1 MLATGQIHADDAAVF
16 TDDSARGAVAR
27 ENPRAVGRW
36 LVAFAVMIFAI
47 IIVGGATRLTE
58 SGLSITEW
66 KPVSGVIPPMSEA
79 AWAGEFAKYQQ
90 IPQFEHINATMTL
103 SEFRVIYL
111 WEYVHRLIAR
121 LVGLAFVIPLLWFRF
136 KGTLPRKARAPVYL
150 LLVLLMVQAA
160 MGWWMVTSGL
170 SVRTEV
176 SQYRLALH
184 LVSAMIIL
192 ALAIWTAADLLEPR
206 TGRGRTGALRWQLR
220 SLDSFLALIFVTAG
234 SGALVAGMRAGKI
247 YNTFPLMAGQL
258 VPPGYGQLSPA
269 WLNAFENPA
278 AVQFNHR
285 LLATTTFVIAVVLW
299 AVMRRTTNKRLAARM
314 KLVLSAALLQ
324 LSLGIATLLLAV
336 PVALG
341 VAHQGGGVLLM
352 TAVLLARHAAVA
364 DPESARPVST
374 IDGARRRMAPG
385 PATASVA

>member
-16 TDDSARGAVAR
+16 TDASARNRDTVAR

-47 IIVGGATRLTE
+47 IVVGGATRLTE

-66 KPVSGVIPPMSEA
+66 KPVSGVIPPMTEA

-90 IPQFEHINATMTL
+90 IPQYEHINATMTL

-121 LVGLAFVIPLLWFRF
+121 LVGLAFVIPLLWFRYR
-136 KGTLPRKARAPVYL
+136 GILPRKARAPVYV
-150 LLVLLMVQAA
+150 LLVLLMIQAA
-160 MGWWMVTSGL
+160 MGWWMVSSGL

-192 ALAIWTAADLLEPR
+192 ALTVWTAADLLEPR
-206 TGRGRTGALRWQLR
+206 PARARTLRWQLR

-247 YNTFPLMAGQL
+247 YNTFPLMAGRL

-269 WLNAFENPA
+269 WLNVFENPA

-299 AVMRRTTNKRLAARM
+299 AVMRHTTNQRLAARM
-314 KLVLSAALLQ
+314 KLVLYAALLQ

-341 VAHQGGGVLLM
+341 VAHQAGGVLLM
-352 TAVLLARHAAVA
+352 TAALLARHSAVGDGETVRPAGTVGNARKFKAPDAVSAA
-364 DPESARPVST
+364 
-374 IDGARRRMAPG
+374 
-385 PATASVA
+385 

>member
-1 MLATGQIHADDAAVF
+1 MLARGQIHADDAAFF
-16 TDDSARGAVAR
+16 TSAHPQVGIGR

-47 IIVGGATRLTE
+47 ILVGGATRLTE

-66 KPVSGVIPPMSEA
+66 KPVSGVIPPMGEA
-79 AWAGEFAKYQQ
+79 AWTSEFAKYQQ
-90 IPQFEHINATMTL
+90 IPQYEHINATMTL

-111 WEYVHRLIAR
+111 WEYFHRLIAR

-136 KGTLPRKARAPVYL
+136 RGILPRTARAPVYT
-150 LLVLLMVQAA
+150 LLVLLMIQAA

-206 TGRGRTGALRWQLR
+206 AVRAPGQRWQLR
-220 SLDSFLALIFVTAG
+220 SLDSYLALVFVTAG

-269 WLNAFENPA
+269 WLNVFENPA

-285 LLATTTFVIAVVLW
+285 LLATTTFVLAVVLW
-299 AVMRRTTNKRLAARM
+299 AVMRRTANRRLAARM
-314 KLVLSAALLQ
+314 KLVLYAALLQ

-364 DPESARPVST
+364 GEDSPRPASTFDPP
-374 IDGARRRMAPG
+374 RRTETQ
-385 PATASVA
+385 ATVSVA

>member
-1 MLATGQIHADDAAVF
+1 MLATGPIHADDAAIF
-16 TDDSARGAVAR
+16 AATDSQAVTAR

-47 IIVGGATRLTE
+47 ILVGGATRLTE

-66 KPVSGVIPPMSEA
+66 KPVSGVIPPIGEA
-79 AWAGEFAKYQQ
+79 AWASEFAKYQQ
-90 IPQFEHINATMTL
+90 IPQYEHINSTMTL

-136 KGTLPRKARAPVYL
+136 RGSLPRSARAPVYL

-184 LVSAMIIL
+184 LVSAMLIL

-206 TGRGRTGALRWQLR
+206 PSGAQSRWWQLR
-220 SLDSFLALIFVTAG
+220 SLDSFLALVFVTAG
-234 SGALVAGMRAGKI
+234 SGALVAGLRAGKI

-269 WLNAFENPA
+269 WLNVFENPA

-285 LLATTTFVIAVVLW
+285 LLATTTFVIAIVLW
-299 AVMRRTTNKRLAARM
+299 AVMRNTTNRRLAARM
-314 KLVLSAALLQ
+314 KLVLYAALLQ

-364 DPESARPVST
+364 GD
-374 IDGARRRMAPG
+374 
-385 PATASVA
+385 

>member
-1 MLATGQIHADDAAVF
+1 MLATGRIHADDAAVF
-16 TDDSARGAVAR
+16 TDSSDRTGVAR
-27 ENPRAVGRW
+27 ENPRAVGKW

-47 IIVGGATRLTE
+47 ILVGGATRLTE

-66 KPVSGVIPPMSEA
+66 KPVSGVIPPMGEA
-79 AWAGEFAKYQQ
+79 AWASEFAKYQQ
-90 IPQFEHINATMTL
+90 IPQYEHINATMTL

-111 WEYVHRLIAR
+111 WEYFHRLIAR

-136 KGTLPRKARAPVYL
+136 KGMLPQKARAPVYL

-192 ALAIWTAADLLEPR
+192 ALTIWTAADLLEPR
-206 TGRGRTGALRWQLR
+206 QARARAPRWQLR
-220 SLDSFLALIFVTAG
+220 SLDAFLAFVFVTAG
-234 SGALVAGMRAGKI
+234 SGALVAGMRAGRI
-247 YNTFPLMAGQL
+247 YNTFPLMAGRL

-269 WLNAFENPA
+269 WLNVFENPA

-285 LLATTTFVIAVVLW
+285 LLATTAFVIAVLLW
-299 AVMRRTTNKRLAARM
+299 AVLRNATNQRLAARM
-314 KLVLSAALLQ
+314 KLVLYAALLQ

-364 DPESARPVST
+364 DDEPARSAIRT
-374 IDGARRRMAPG
+374 DGARSWKAPD
-385 PATASVA
+385 TAPVA

>member
-1 MLATGQIHADDAAVF
+1 MLARGRIRVENAADVADDF
-16 TDDSARGAVAR
+16 LPRAVAR
-27 ENPRAVGRW
+27 EDPRAVGRW

-47 IIVGGATRLTE
+47 ILVGGATRLTE

-66 KPVSGVIPPMSEA
+66 KPVSGVIPPMGEA

-90 IPQFEHINATMTL
+90 IPQYEHMNATMTL

-111 WEYVHRLIAR
+111 WEYGHRLIAR
-121 LVGLAFVIPLLWFRF
+121 LVGLAFVLPLAWFTFTRR
-136 KGTLPRKARAPVYL
+136 LPRRARGPVYL
-150 LLVLLMVQAA
+150 LLVLLMLQAA

-184 LVSAMIIL
+184 LVSAMAIL
-192 ALAIWTAADLLEPR
+192 ALTVWTAADMLEPR
-206 TGRGRTGALRWQLR
+206 HGRAPARGWRPRALNA
-220 SLDSFLALIFVTAG
+220 FLALVFVTAG

-247 YNTFPLMAGQL
+247 YNTFPLMGGRL
-258 VPPGYGQLSPA
+258 VPMGYGQLSPS

-285 LLATTTFVIAVVLW
+285 LLATTTFVIALVLW
-299 AVMRRTTNKRLAARM
+299 AALRRAADRRFAARVN
-314 KLVLSAALLQ
+314 LILYAATLQ
-324 LSLGIATLLLAV
+324 LALGIATLLLAV

-341 VAHQGGGVLLM
+341 VAHQGGAVLLM
-352 TAVLLARHAAVA
+352 TAALLARHAVVVA
-364 DPESARPVST
+364 
-374 IDGARRRMAPG
+374 G
-385 PATASVA
+385 PATAPELAPATVGATALSGV